1 MKTINTLLLAAIC
14 GTAIAQSAFDLSFG
28 ANGSVTTDFGRLPI
42 TCQVMHQSTGNLLL
56 GSVLKQGDYDNA
68 LHILRYLPDGSA
80 DPSFGNTGVLLHPT
94 DYHVVPAVQEDD
106 KILVAGTDGY
116 GFQITRYLPDGA
128 LDVSF
133 GNAGMTSMI
142 WEGNFWNSIPRAIA
156 VQPDGKILVS
166 GDTNSEYPEYG
177 QFALTRF
184 LSGGAPDTTFGANG
198 LVFIDTLISA
208 NGLAVQ
214 PDGKILVAT
223 ISYPNNESV
232 IARLNEDGSLD
243 ETFGE
248 GGVTTGV
255 FFMYENK
262 NVLLLP
268 DGDMIL
274 CTDNS
279 LAKFGPDGQPDLSFG
294 SNGAVSVVN
303 SDRELEAVFYGGSIY
318 AASTI
323 FHNQKMDFSLLRF
336 TADGQADPAFGENGQ
351 IFLDIWQNDY
361 FHSLALLPNGNLA
374 IAGISDHKLSLALIQ
389 PNGELVQ
396 SFAGDGILTA
406 YFGGYRAI
414 VKGVGRQSNGKL
426 VVAGGAVSG
435 DVAMA
440 RYNDDGSLDP
450 TFGENGKVVTDLKAF
465 GLTPQTMALGPDD
478 RIFIGGKRWD
488 NFLFL
493 MRYHPDGSLD
503 TGFGENGMLTL
514 DATGDSY
521 DGLRTLLILP
531 DGKILWAGKIE
542 DNAILSLLL
551 PGGSPEPSFGENGR
565 VTLPDTEL
573 RALVLLP
580 DGKILAGGWDDYGN
594 DVFRFLPNGSPDP
607 SFNFIGKA
615 NTPLEGAW
623 ALAVRPD
630 GKILA
635 AGRKNGNPAGVQLLP
650 NGHLDPG
657 FQFSNSLSE
666 SPWGGNIGGI
676 FELALLPGGKAM
688 FAGVFHESAS
698 LFVGRIQSDGALDLS
713 FFNFGYNN
721 FWGPLQYSTEAYL
734 LIQPDEKVV
743 LASTWFYQIYPDWT
757 SDADFRLVRF
767 PSDPHVGV
775 TNIPFL
781 VQGLILAPNPVSN
794 TGTLSYQL
802 DRSVPLSLLLYDAQ
816 GKKAHTFF
824 EKSPRSAGSHAE
836 ALSFPSGLAPGVYWL
851 SLEAA
856 NQAGN
861 FVKVVIGE

>member
-1 MKTINTLLLAAIC
+1 MKPLYTLLLTAIC
-14 GTAIAQSAFDLSFG
+14 GAAIAQSTFDLSFG

-42 TCQVMHQSTGNLLL
+42 TCQVMYQSTGNLLL
-56 GSVLKQGDYDNA
+56 GGVLKQGDYDHA

-80 DPSFGNTGVLLHPT
+80 DPSFGNAGVLLHPSE
-94 DYHVVPAVQEDD
+94 YYAVPAVQEDD
-106 KILVAGTDGY
+106 KILVTGNNGY
-116 GFQITRYLPDGA
+116 GFRITRYLPDGA

-133 GNAGMTSMI
+133 GNGGTTSMT
-142 WEGNFWNSIPRAIA
+142 WDGDFWNSHPRAIA

-184 LSGGAPDTTFGANG
+184 LPGGAPDTTFGING

-223 ISYPNNESV
+223 QSTYPYIESA

-255 FFMYENK
+255 DYEIETK
-262 NVLLLP
+262 SVLLLP

-274 CTDNS
+274 CTDIS

-294 SNGAVSVVN
+294 SNGVVSVVF
-303 SDRELEAVFYGGSIY
+303 SDVGLEAVFYDGYIFV
-318 AASTI
+318 AKTI
-323 FHNQKMDFSLLRF
+323 FHNQKLDFSLLRF

-414 VKGVGRQSNGKL
+414 VKGVGRQSDGKL
-426 VVAGGAVSG
+426 VAAGGAVSG

-478 RIFIGGKRWD
+478 RIFVGGKRWD

-503 TGFGENGMLTL
+503 TGFGENGMLTQ
-514 DATGDSY
+514 DATGAIY
-521 DGLRTLLILP
+521 DGLRALLILP
-531 DGKILWAGKIE
+531 DGKILWTGKIE
-542 DNAILSLLL
+542 DNAILSRLL
-551 PGGSPEPSFGENGR
+551 PDGSPDPSFGENGR
-565 VTLPDTEL
+565 ITLPDVEL

-580 DGKILAGGWDDYGN
+580 DGKILAGGDDDYGN

-635 AGRKNGNPAGVQLLP
+635 AGGKNGNPAMVQLLP
-650 NGHLDPG
+650 NGPLDSD
-657 FQFSNSLSE
+657 FQFSNNLTTLAYYY
-666 SPWGGNIGGI
+666 GAI
-676 FELALLPGGKAM
+676 FELTLLPGGKTM
-688 FAGVFHESAS
+688 FAGVSYEFGD
-698 LFVGRIQSDGALDLS
+698 LFIGRIQSDGALDLS
-713 FFNFGYNN
+713 FYNHGYLS
-721 FWGPLQYSTEAYL
+721 PLDHLQSFSEPHL

-743 LASTWFYQIYPDWT
+743 LASTRFYATYPDGIS

-775 TNIPFL
+775 TNIPSL

-802 DRSVPLSLLLYDAQ
+802 NHSVPLSLLLFDGQ

-836 ALSFPSGLAPGVYWL
+836 ALSFPPGLAPGVYWL

-861 FVKVVIGE
+861 GVKVIIGK